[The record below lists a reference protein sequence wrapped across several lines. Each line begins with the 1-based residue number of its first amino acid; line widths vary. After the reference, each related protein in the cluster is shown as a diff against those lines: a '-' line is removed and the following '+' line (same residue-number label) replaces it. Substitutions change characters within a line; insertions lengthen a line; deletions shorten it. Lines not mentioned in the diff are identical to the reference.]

1 MKDFK
6 VNKLE
11 LAKLMENSDLDEL
24 AEYIE
29 ELVNYAYNEGY
40 DDAFDTL

>member
-6 VNKLE
+6 VDRLE
-11 LAKLMENSDLDEL
+11 LATLMENSDVEEL

-29 ELVNYAYNEGY
+29 ELVNYTYCEGY
-40 DDAFDTL
+40 HDAFDTL